1 MFQNSVLP
9 SVSMDLTQNLT
20 GTLPRIGIGQG
31 LARLERIL
39 PLPRTFREY
48 VAWLTV
54 MVGITCLA
62 LLQVWATLQISAA
75 QSQAGALRA
84 QYRLIEEENAELLWT
99 ISHFTTLERV
109 QREAATMGY
118 VPTLQRRY
126 VQPQRFAGQGSATV
140 PPRETVAP
148 QSHAPA
154 LPAAEVPAEVPAQDV
169 PLAQPRLPVMSG
181 PALASP
187 QGGIGQDWLDRWRVL
202 SAEWGAAARGL
213 GASWAEALARIDL
226 SNYLWIDRPDR

>member
-20 GTLPRIGIGQG
+20 GTLPRIGMWQG

-48 VAWLTV
+48 MAWLTIMLGV
-54 MVGITCLA
+54 TGLA
-62 LLQVWATLQISAA
+62 LLQVWVTLQISAA
-75 QSQAGALRA
+75 ESQASVLRA

-109 QREAATMGY
+109 EREAATMGY

-126 VQPQRFAGQGSATV
+126 VQPQVFARLESATV
-140 PPRETVAP
+140 QAREAVAP
-148 QSHAPA
+148 EIGTPAVAPA
-154 LPAAEVPAEVPAQDV
+154 QEA
-169 PLAQPRLPVMSG
+169 PLAQPQLPVTSG
-181 PALASP
+181 PAFSP
-187 QGGIGQDWLDRWRVL
+187 QGEIGQDWPERWRAL
-202 SAEWGAAARGL
+202 TAEWGATARAL
-213 GASWAEALARIDL
+213 SASWGAALARIDL
-226 SNYLWIDRPDR
+226 SNYLWISRPDR